1 VTERLDGPQTPR
13 GDDDVARGAS
23 PGPDETT
30 ETRGE
35 SSPPEPEKTTAPQA
49 AEAAEASAP
58 DSASEGAIPTDVR
71 ELERR
76 ITDLEQKTAYLKASA
91 AEAAPEEEVLA
102 SAATDTSF
110 AMPTGGKGG
119 YGRSGNLGPSPKVA
133 WYFLLPAFVLL
144 GAWVVYPIIY
154 SIFRSLY
161 DSNGG
166 SFVGLSNY
174 GAIFTDS
181 GMLTTIRNNLIWVV
195 LAPSLVTVLG
205 LIFAVLTERIRWATA
220 FKLIVFMPMAVSLL
234 ASGVIF
240 RLVYE
245 QDPDKGAANAI
256 LTSVHD
262 VFASSSSFPNARPR
276 ENDQA
281 PAVVQKGAVVTRQPI
296 QAARPALIPL
306 VGMKAQDLPSGA
318 AAAKVASAAPGEL
331 SGTVWL
337 DFAPGGGTPNKID
350 QNEKGL
356 PGVTVEVVA
365 DGQVKGTTT
374 TSADGTFHFSGFPS
388 GAYQVRLPQSNFAQ
402 PFSGATWLGPALI
415 TPAII
420 GAFIWVWAGFAM
432 VLIAAGLS
440 AIPRDA
446 LEAARIDGATEWQ
459 VFRRITIPLLSPVLL
474 VVLVTMIINT
484 LKVFD
489 LVFVIAPGSVQPN
502 ANVIALEMWRVSF
515 GGGGNQG
522 LGSALAIF
530 LLVLV
535 LPFMIIN
542 IRRFRR
548 DQA

>member
-1 VTERLDGPQTPR
+1 M
-13 GDDDVARGAS
+13 
-23 PGPDETT
+23 
-30 ETRGE
+30 
-35 SSPPEPEKTTAPQA
+35 A
-49 AEAAEASAP
+49 AEGS
-58 DSASEGAIPTDVR
+58 SG
-71 ELERR
+71 ER
-76 ITDLEQKTAYLKASA
+76 
-91 AEAAPEEEVLA
+91 
-102 SAATDTSF
+102 
-110 AMPTGGKGG
+110 TGGKGG
-119 YGRSGNLGPSPKVA
+119 FGRSGNLGPSPKVA
-133 WYFLLPAFVLL
+133 WFFLLPAFILL

-154 SIFRSLY
+154 SLIRSLY
-161 DSNGG
+161 GANGDD
-166 SFVGLSNY
+166 FVGLANY
-174 GAIFTDS
+174 GAIFSDS
-181 GMLTTIRNNLIWVV
+181 GTLTTIRNNLIWVV
-195 LAPSLVTVLG
+195 VAPSLVTVLG
-205 LIFAVLTERIRWATA
+205 LIFAVLTERIRWASA

-245 QDPDKGAANAI
+245 QDPDKGVANAI

-262 VFASSSSFPNARPR
+262 VFASSSSYPEARPR

-281 PAVVQKGAVVTRQPI
+281 PAIVQQGAVVTRQPATSA
-296 QAARPALIPL
+296 QPVLIPL
-306 VGMKAQDLPSGA
+306 VGMKPNALPSNSA
-318 AAAKVASAAPGEL
+318 PAKATPSSAGEI

-337 DFAPGGGTPNKID
+337 DFMPGGGTPNKID
-350 QNEKGL
+350 GNEKGL
-356 PGVTVEVVA
+356 PGITVEVVA
-365 DGQVKGTTT
+365 DGQVKATTT
-374 TSADGTFHFSGFPS
+374 TAADGTFHFSGFPS
-388 GAYQVRLPQSNFAQ
+388 GSYQVRLPQSNFAQ
-402 PFSGATWLGPALI
+402 PFQGATWLGPALI

-535 LPFMIIN
+535 LPFMAIN

-548 DQA
+548 EQS

>member
-1 VTERLDGPQTPR
+1 MAR
-13 GDDDVARGAS
+13 GDGTPAG
-23 PGPDETT
+23 GP
-30 ETRGE
+30 
-35 SSPPEPEKTTAPQA
+35 P
-49 AEAAEASAP
+49 
-58 DSASEGAIPTDVR
+58 
-71 ELERR
+71 
-76 ITDLEQKTAYLKASA
+76 
-91 AEAAPEEEVLA
+91 AAPA
-102 SAATDTSF
+102 RR
-110 AMPTGGKGG
+110 G
-119 YGRSGNLGPSPKVA
+119 YGRSGNLGPSPRVA
-133 WYFLLPAFVLL
+133 LFFLLPAVVLL

-161 DSNGG
+161 DSTGG
-166 SFVGLSNY
+166 TFVGLRNY
-174 GAIFTDS
+174 GSIFTDS
-181 GMLTTIRNNLIWVV
+181 SMLTTIRNNLIWVV
-195 LAPSLVTVLG
+195 VAPSLVTALG
-205 LIFAVLTERIRWATA
+205 LLFAVLTERIRWASA

-245 QDPDKGAANAI
+245 QDPDKGVANAI
-256 LTSVHD
+256 MTSVHD
-262 VFASSSSFPNARPR
+262 VFLQSSGYPGARPR
-276 ENDQA
+276 ENDAA
-281 PAVVQKGAVVTRQPI
+281 PAALNAGAVVTKQPA
-296 QAARPALIPL
+296 QAGQAVNIPL
-306 VGMKAQDLPSGA
+306 VGIRPESLPGDA
-318 AAAKVASAAPGEL
+318 APARQAPAAPGEVA
-331 SGTVWL
+331 GTVWL
-337 DFAPGGGTPNKID
+337 DFVPGGGTVNEMDPK
-350 QNEKGL
+350 EKGM
-356 PGVTVEVVA
+356 PGVTVEAVSGGAVRA
-365 DGQVKGTTT
+365 TTET
-374 TSADGTFHFSGFPS
+374 APDGTFKFAGLPAGS
-388 GAYQVRLPQSNFAQ
+388 YELRLPSSNFAT
-402 PFSGATWLGPALI
+402 PFGGLTWLGPALI

-530 LLVLV
+530 LLILV
-535 LPFMIIN
+535 LPFMALN

-548 DQA
+548 EQT